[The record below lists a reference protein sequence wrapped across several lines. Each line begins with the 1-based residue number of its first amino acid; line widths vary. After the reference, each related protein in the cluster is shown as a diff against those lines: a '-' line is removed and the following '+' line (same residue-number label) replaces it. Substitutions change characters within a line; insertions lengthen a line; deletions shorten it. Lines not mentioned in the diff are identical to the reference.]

1 MTVPEIAALTAAAFF
16 AGAMNAL
23 AGGGTVLTFPAL
35 LAFGM
40 PAIQANA
47 TSTLA
52 LVIGIVGSV
61 FGYRRHMRA
70 VAPLMLPFGV
80 ASAIGGL
87 LGALLLTR
95 TSEAAFSAAVP
106 FLLLFATVLFMAN
119 NIFRRLVRIEPLAR
133 TGDLLHRRGFWAAC
147 VFQFLVA
154 IYGGYFGAGIGIL
167 MLATLGI
174 LGMHD
179 IYEMNALK
187 TVLGALVNI
196 VAAAYFIYAGLIVW
210 PEALVMTAGA
220 TLGYFSASHGSQRI
234 RPEAVRR
241 IAILIGLGI
250 SAWLLW
256 KQFLR

>member
-80 ASAIGGL
+80 ASAVGGL
-87 LGALLLTR
+87 LGAL
-95 TSEAAFSAAVP
+95 
-106 FLLLFATVLFMAN
+106 
-119 NIFRRLVRIEPLAR
+119 LAR